1 MSNRC
6 SVSRHDQM
14 LRRQAVQ
21 IVAQLPENVADAERV
36 IELAGVLVKSF
47 FTDDAAAEQSAEQ
60 GPAEIIKMR

>member
-1 MSNRC
+1 
-6 SVSRHDQM
+6 M